1 MAGKAAAMGSPR
13 LIVFGRGALCAAE
26 ALSPGAAVG
35 RELVA
40 LRRVLRRVWA
50 GHSPRLGSLL
60 SRVSVPVY
68 VCTHTLSLGS
78 SRWHPPDRSALGRG
92 VYMCVCRYDVC
103 VCRCVVVCVV
113 YGCPRRGECPAH
125 TLLRRSPSLHAVQY
139 TPTSIAQCPITP
151 VPGAS
156 HGGVPHTPAS
166 CKRRPHNA
174 SSFHSSCTHD
184 LNIHPLP
191 WWSSCI
197 TNGQARAAPH
207 HRLISLATEA
217 APPGAQTSCQLAHRV
232 LARVQTGLPGW
243 PVRHLS
249 IPRAKGCA
257 PAPCMHAGRE
267 LCGKRSQLPPS
278 GFASPPCFQ
287 RPPRPA
293 CT

>member
-103 VCRCVVVCVV
+103 VCRCVVCVWCMGV
-113 YGCPRRGECPAH
+113 LEAGRVPRPYAPPTVSRPSRGPVHSYFDSPVPYHASTGSFPRRCATHARLMQEKASQ
-125 TLLRRSPSLHAVQY
+125 RIFFSFQLH
-139 TPTSIAQCPITP
+139 P
-151 VPGAS
+151 
-156 HGGVPHTPAS
+156 
-166 CKRRPHNA
+166 RPQH
-174 SSFHSSCTHD
+174 
-184 LNIHPLP
+184 
-191 WWSSCI
+191 
-197 TNGQARAAPH
+197 
-207 HRLISLATEA
+207 
-217 APPGAQTSCQLAHRV
+217 
-232 LARVQTGLPGW
+232 
-243 PVRHLS
+243 
-249 IPRAKGCA
+249 
-257 PAPCMHAGRE
+257 
-267 LCGKRSQLPPS
+267 PPS
-278 GFASPPCFQ
+278 SMVELLHHKRASQGRATSSVDQPCH
-287 RPPRPA
+287 
-293 CT
+293 

>member
-1 MAGKAAAMGSPR
+1 MRAHILSHLAQADGIHLTDRPSGAGFTC
-13 LIVFGRGALCAAE
+13 VC
-26 ALSPGAAVG
+26 VG
-35 RELVA
+35 
-40 LRRVLRRVWA
+40 
-50 GHSPRLGSLL
+50 
-60 SRVSVPVY
+60 
-68 VCTHTLSLGS
+68 T
-78 SRWHPPDRSALGRG
+78 
-92 VYMCVCRYDVC
+92 MCVCVSVR
-103 VCRCVVVCVV
+103 RVCVV

-125 TLLRRSPSLHAVQY
+125 TLLRRSPGLHAVQY

>member
-1 MAGKAAAMGSPR
+1 MCAHILSHLAQADGIHLTDRPSGAGFTC
-13 LIVFGRGALCAAE
+13 VC
-26 ALSPGAAVG
+26 VG
-35 RELVA
+35 
-40 LRRVLRRVWA
+40 
-50 GHSPRLGSLL
+50 
-60 SRVSVPVY
+60 
-68 VCTHTLSLGS
+68 T
-78 SRWHPPDRSALGRG
+78 
-92 VYMCVCRYDVC
+92 MCVCVGAS
-103 VCRCVVVCVV
+103 VCVV

-125 TLLRRSPSLHAVQY
+125 TLLRRSPGLHAVQY

>member
-1 MAGKAAAMGSPR
+1 MPR
-13 LIVFGRGALCAAE
+13 PYAPPTVSRPSRG
-26 ALSPGAAVG
+26 PV
-35 RELVA
+35 
-40 LRRVLRRVWA
+40 
-50 GHSPRLGSLL
+50 HSYFDS
-60 SRVSVPVY
+60 
-68 VCTHTLSLGS
+68 
-78 SRWHPPDRSALGRG
+78 
-92 VYMCVCRYDVC
+92 
-103 VCRCVVVCVV
+103 
-113 YGCPRRGECPAH
+113 
-125 TLLRRSPSLHAVQY
+125 
-139 TPTSIAQCPITP
+139 P
-151 VPGAS
+151 VPYHAS
-156 HGGVPHTPAS
+156 TGSFPHGGVPHTPAS

-197 TNGQARAAPH
+197 TNGQARAGPH
-207 HRLISLATEA
+207 RRLISLATEA

>member
-1 MAGKAAAMGSPR
+1 MPRPYAPPTVSRPSRGPVHSYFDSPVPYHASTGS
-13 LIVFGRGALCAAE
+13 F
-26 ALSPGAAVG
+26 
-35 RELVA
+35 
-40 LRRVLRRVWA
+40 
-50 GHSPRLGSLL
+50 
-60 SRVSVPVY
+60 
-68 VCTHTLSLGS
+68 
-78 SRWHPPDRSALGRG
+78 
-92 VYMCVCRYDVC
+92 
-103 VCRCVVVCVV
+103 
-113 YGCPRRGECPAH
+113 PRRCATHARLMQEKASQ
-125 TLLRRSPSLHAVQY
+125 RIFFSFQLH
-139 TPTSIAQCPITP
+139 
-151 VPGAS
+151 
-156 HGGVPHTPAS
+156 PH
-166 CKRRPHNA
+166 
-174 SSFHSSCTHD
+174 

-243 PVRHLS
+243 PVPHLS